1 MLPTERRQR
10 LRAQLAK
17 TECIQPAS
25 VFDPLSARMAERLG
39 FETAVLAG
47 SVASAVAVGAP
58 DVGVITLT
66 ELADTARR
74 ITRASDLGLVV
85 DADHGYGNALN
96 VRRTVRELEDAGV
109 SALTIEDTALPQ
121 AYGTTGERLISTEEA
136 QGKLRAA
143 LDGRQD
149 AATVIVG
156 RTHAMRGEGLDGA
169 AARTRAYASC
179 GVDALFLVGVTTL
192 AEVEALAEAAGG
204 LPLVLGNPPASLDD
218 ASLTARGVRLAFRG
232 HPAFQAMVQAVREGL
247 EAQAGLRDPADLA
260 GRLAAPELIAEAT
273 AAADHA
279 RWAEEFLR

>member
-1 MLPTERRQR
+1 MLPTERRRR
-10 LRAQLAK
+10 LRAQIAK
-17 TECIQPAS
+17 AECIQPAS
-25 VFDPLSARMAERLG
+25 VFDPISARMAERLG

-58 DVGVITLT
+58 DVGLITLT

-74 ITRASDLGLVV
+74 ITRVSDLSLAV

-109 SALTIEDTALPQ
+109 SALTIEDTVLPQ
-121 AYGTTGERLISTEEA
+121 AYGTTGERLISAEEA

-149 AATVIVG
+149 PETVIVG

-169 AARTRAYASC
+169 VARTRAYASC

-192 AEVEALAEAAGG
+192 DEVEALAEAAGG
-204 LPLVLGNPPASLDD
+204 LPLVLGNPPAALDD
-218 ASLTARGVRLAFRG
+218 ASLAKRGVRLAFRG

>member
-17 TECIQPAS
+17 AECVQPAS
-25 VFDPLSARMAERLG
+25 VFDPISARMAERLG

-58 DVGVITLT
+58 DVGLITLT
-66 ELADTARR
+66 ELVDTARR

-121 AYGTTGERLISTEEA
+121 AYGTTGERLISAEEA

-149 AATVIVG
+149 AATLIVG

-169 AARTRAYASC
+169 VARTRAYASC

-192 AEVEALAEAAGG
+192 AEVEALAEAASG

-218 ASLTARGVRLAFRG
+218 ASLAARGVRLAFRG